1 MTSTSTT
8 NGTTAS
14 GTTASGT
21 TAVTAPAAD
30 QAFPVPDDVRDVVG
44 VGVLLPNGRLAGR
57 SFASRAEAEAWARP
71 DEGEQVVELNLLCDC
86 DL

>member
-1 MTSTSTT
+1 MRDVTSTS
-8 NGTTAS
+8 GSATAAAA
-14 GTTASGT
+14 GDPTAHAS
-21 TAVTAPAAD
+21 
-30 QAFPVPDDVRDVVG
+30 DDVRDIVG
-44 VGVLLPNGRLAGR
+44 VGVLMPNGRLAGR

>member
-1 MTSTSTT
+1 MAAATEAP
-8 NGTTAS
+8 TAH
-14 GTTASGT
+14 AS
-21 TAVTAPAAD
+21 
-30 QAFPVPDDVRDVVG
+30 DDVRDVVG
-44 VGVLLPNGRLAGR
+44 VGVLMANGRLAGR

>member
-1 MTSTSTT
+1 MTDVTSTSGSTT
-8 NGTTAS
+8 VAATAEAP
-14 GTTASGT
+14 TVQAS
-21 TAVTAPAAD
+21 
-30 QAFPVPDDVRDVVG
+30 DDVRDVVG

>member
-1 MTSTSTT
+1 MTSTSGSTT
-8 NGTTAS
+8 VAAAAG
-14 GTTASGT
+14 
-21 TAVTAPAAD
+21 APAARGT
-30 QAFPVPDDVRDVVG
+30 DDVRDVVA
-44 VGVLLPNGRLAGR
+44 VGVLMPNGRLAGR

>member
-1 MTSTSTT
+1 
-8 NGTTAS
+8 
-14 GTTASGT
+14 
-21 TAVTAPAAD
+21 
-30 QAFPVPDDVRDVVG
+30 VPDDVRDVVG

>member
-8 NGTTAS
+8 S
-14 GTTASGT
+14 ETTASGT
-21 TAVTAPAAD
+21 TAVTAPAGD
-30 QAFPVPDDVRDVVG
+30 RAFPVPDDVRDVVG

>member
-1 MTSTSTT
+1 MA
-8 NGTTAS
+8 GP
-14 GTTASGT
+14 GEH
-21 TAVTAPAAD
+21 
-30 QAFPVPDDVRDVVG
+30 QAFPASDDVRDVVG